1 MLILGYVPKSK
12 LVSNNQYVTT
22 SGFCDPKQRICSYYP
37 RGLQIGL
44 VSNVNQ
50 TENALY
56 KTIQVTPWA
65 DLSSFM
71 SVSVLE
77 KRSGR

>member
-1 MLILGYVPKSK
+1 MFEAGSYTCSLSPALPLSAVVPS
-12 LVSNNQYVTT
+12 
-22 SGFCDPKQRICSYYP
+22 
-37 RGLQIGL
+37 GL

-71 SVSVLE
+71 AVSVLE
-77 KRSGR
+77 KRTSGR